1 MTFSTPDPSPN
12 QTWIDAPLNNSAI
25 PLQPYK
31 LVFHG
36 ASFVGVTEFEIQV
49 NGVGIATVPPIST
62 SSGGSQMGTL
72 FLGEYNW
79 TPPAPG
85 TYLIKVRA
93 KGNGQFSSPDQVQVT
108 VDGPE
113 EVIAEEVI
121 AEEVIAVDSECIFI
135 SLANLFCRRGPGT
148 LYQEIDNFI
157 PEQTA
162 PIVGQSTDGFFWYV
176 FGPNFGEL
184 CTVPSDQKFSKTDG
198 NCDELPRFTP
208 VPLPTA
214 TEEPMGCT
222 VRRPSDEVII
232 CVVPCPPDADPG
244 ESCTP

>member
-1 MTFSTPDPSPN
+1 MTFSTPDPSPY
-12 QTWIDAPLNNSAI
+12 QTWIDAPLPNSNL
-25 PLQPYK
+25 PLLPYK
-31 LVFHG
+31 LVFHS
-36 ASFVGVTEFEIQV
+36 ASIVGVTEFELRI
-49 NGVGIATVPPIST
+49 NGVVIAEVPPIST

-72 FLGEYNW
+72 YLGEYLWN
-79 TPPAPG
+79 PSAPG
-85 TYLIKVRA
+85 TYLVEVRA
-93 KGNGQFSSPDQVQVT
+93 KGNGRFSSPDQVQVT
-108 VDGPE
+108 IDGPE
-113 EVIAEEVI
+113 EVIA
-121 AEEVIAVDSECIFI
+121 ADNECLFI

-162 PIVGQSTDGFFWYV
+162 PIVGQSTDGYFWYV

-208 VPLPTA
+208 VPLPTSTP

-222 VRRPSDEVII
+222 VLRLSDEVII
-232 CVVPCPPDADPG
+232 CVVPCPDDADPG